1 MDERN
6 STKDILLAVILVI
19 PTLVMVVRLWQ
30 DWIVALATGIM
41 MISLA
46 GLILSLCRKFE
57 NLENSVN
64 TRDRNM
70 RLNLEQ
76 LSSEL
81 NEKCD
86 DMSAEVSEVVSSIAR
101 RMYR

>member
-1 MDERN
+1 
-6 STKDILLAVILVI
+6 
-19 PTLVMVVRLWQ
+19 
-30 DWIVALATGIM
+30 
-41 MISLA
+41 
-46 GLILSLCRKFE
+46 
-57 NLENSVN
+57 
-64 TRDRNM
+64 M